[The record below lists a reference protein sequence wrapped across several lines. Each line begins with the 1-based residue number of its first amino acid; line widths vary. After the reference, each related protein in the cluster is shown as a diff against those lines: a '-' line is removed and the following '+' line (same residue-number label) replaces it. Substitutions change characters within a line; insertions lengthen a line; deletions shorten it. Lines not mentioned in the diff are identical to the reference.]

1 MPACPKMNEF
11 HGAPAWY
18 WIFSNSKEV
27 AFVRFCFWATAGT
40 LREIE
45 VCRFR
50 FPVVSA
56 IRDRTSVDFRE
67 YAGVRDLVRAGGAEI
82 KA

>member
-1 MPACPKMNEF
+1 MEHLLGIGFFLIQKV
-11 HGAPAWY
+11 
-18 WIFSNSKEV
+18 V
-27 AFVRFCFWATAGT
+27 AFVRFGFWATAGT
-40 LREIE
+40 LREME

-67 YAGVRDLVRAGGAEI
+67 YAGVRDLVRAASAEI
-82 KA
+82 KP